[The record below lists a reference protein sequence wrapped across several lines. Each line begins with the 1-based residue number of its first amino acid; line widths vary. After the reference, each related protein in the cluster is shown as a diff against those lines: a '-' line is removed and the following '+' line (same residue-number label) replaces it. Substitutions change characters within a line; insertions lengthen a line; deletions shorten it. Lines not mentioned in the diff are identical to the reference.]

1 MDLNLVDINRD
12 LVSEWQK
19 AFTSFA
25 EVKIFC
31 DNILD
36 IAECSV
42 VSPANSFG
50 RMDGGIDLIYANY
63 FGWDL
68 EERVMDTID
77 RLPGA
82 ILPVGSSI
90 IINTNHKKIPY
101 LIVSP
106 TMRTP
111 EPVPSSHAY
120 FAMIS
125 TLKVAHQNPEKIKKI
140 FCPGF
145 GTGVGRISYSDA
157 ANEMA
162 KAYSKFFNQILNK

>member
-1 MDLNLVDINRD
+1 MELTLVDSNYK
-12 LVSEWQK
+12 LVSEWRK
-19 AFTSFA
+19 AFSPFP

-31 DNILD
+31 DNILNV
-36 IAECSV
+36 AECSV

-50 RMDGGIDLIYANY
+50 RMDGGIDLVYANY

-68 EERVMDTID
+68 EERVMNAID

-82 ILPVGSSI
+82 ILSVGSSI

-111 EPVPSSHAY
+111 EIVPASHAY
-120 FAMIS
+120 FAMSS
-125 TLKVAHQNPEKIKKI
+125 TLKAAKQNPEKIEKI
-140 FCPGF
+140 FCPGL

-162 KAYSKFFNQILNK
+162 KAYSKFLNQILNK

>member
-1 MDLNLVDINRD
+1 MELILVDKEIE
-12 LVSEWQK
+12 LVNEWQK
-19 AFTSFA
+19 AFSPFP
-25 EVKIFC
+25 EVKILC
-31 DNILD
+31 DDILD
-36 IAECSV
+36 VAECSV
-42 VSPANSFG
+42 VSPANGFG

-68 EERVMDTID
+68 EEKVMDSID

-90 IINTNHKKIPY
+90 IVNTNHKKIPW

-120 FAMIS
+120 FAMNS
-125 TLKVAHQNPEKIKKI
+125 TLKVAHQHPAKITKV
-140 FCPGF
+140 FCPGL

-157 ANEMA
+157 ATEMV
-162 KAYSKFFNQILNK
+162 KAYGKFLEQNNK

>member
-1 MDLNLVDINRD
+1 MELILVDTNND
-12 LVSEWQK
+12 FVDELQN
-19 AFTSFA
+19 AFAPFS

-31 DNILD
+31 DSILNV
-36 IAECSV
+36 AENSV

-50 RMDGGIDLIYANY
+50 RMDGGIDLAYANY

-68 EERVMDTID
+68 EERVMDAID

-82 ILPVGSSI
+82 ILEVGSSI
-90 IINTNHKKIPY
+90 IVNTNHKKIPW

-120 FAMIS
+120 FAMSS
-125 TLKVAHQNPEKIKKI
+125 TLKVAHKNPDKIKKI
-140 FCPGF
+140 FCPGL
-145 GTGVGRISYSDA
+145 GTGVGRISYADA
-157 ANEMA
+157 ATEMA
-162 KAYSKFFNQILNK
+162 RAYDKFLNQILNK

>member
-1 MDLNLVDINRD
+1 MELTLVDSNYE
-12 LVSEWQK
+12 LVNEWRK
-19 AFTSFA
+19 AFSPFPG
-25 EVKIFC
+25 VKIIC
-31 DNILD
+31 DDILNV
-36 IAECSV
+36 AECSV

-50 RMDGGIDLIYANY
+50 RMDGGIDLVYANY

-68 EERVMDTID
+68 EERVMDAID

-90 IINTNHKKIPY
+90 IINTNHKIIPY
-101 LIVSP
+101 MIISP

-111 EPVPSSHAY
+111 EIVPASHAY
-120 FAMIS
+120 FAMSS
-125 TLKVAHQNPEKIKKI
+125 TLKVAHQNSEKIDKI
-140 FCPGF
+140 FCPGL

-162 KAYSKFFNQILNK
+162 KAYSKFLNQILNK

>member
-1 MDLNLVDINRD
+1 LELILVDTND
-12 LVSEWQK
+12 ELVSEWRK
-19 AFTSFA
+19 AFSSFP

-31 DNILD
+31 DNILNV
-36 IAECSV
+36 AECSA

-50 RMDGGIDLIYANY
+50 RMAA
-63 FGWDL
+63 
-68 EERVMDTID
+68 ID

-90 IINTNHKKIPY
+90 IINTNHKRIPY

-111 EPVPSSHAY
+111 EIVPSSHAY
-120 FAMIS
+120 FALSS
-125 TLKVAHQNPEKIKKI
+125 TLKVTHQYAEKIDKI
-140 FCPGF
+140 FCPGL
-145 GTGVGRISYSDA
+145 GTGVGRIPYSDA

-162 KAYSKFFNQILNK
+162 KAYSKFVNQILNK

>member
-1 MDLNLVDINRD
+1 MELILVDNEID
-12 LVSEWQK
+12 LVNEWQK
-19 AFTSFA
+19 AFSPYP

-31 DNILD
+31 DKILNV
-36 IAECSV
+36 AECSV

-50 RMDGGIDLIYANY
+50 RMDGGIDLVYSNF

-68 EERVMDTID
+68 EERVMDAID
-77 RLPGA
+77 RLSGA
-82 ILPVGSSI
+82 ILPIGSSI
-90 IINTNHKKIPY
+90 IVNTNHTKIPW

-120 FAMIS
+120 FAMNS
-125 TLKVAHQNPEKIKKI
+125 TLKVAHQHPDKIKKI
-140 FCPGF
+140 FCPGL

-162 KAYSKFFNQILNK
+162 KAYDKFSNQILNK

>member
-1 MDLNLVDINRD
+1 MELILVDTND
-12 LVSEWQK
+12 ELVSEWRK
-19 AFTSFA
+19 AFLSFP

-31 DNILD
+31 DNILNV
-36 IAECSV
+36 AECAV

-50 RMDGGIDLIYANY
+50 RMDGGIDLIYADY

-68 EERVMDTID
+68 EERVMDAID

-90 IINTNHKKIPY
+90 IINTNHKRIPY

-111 EPVPSSHAY
+111 EIVPSSHAY
-120 FAMIS
+120 FALSS
-125 TLKVAHQNPEKIKKI
+125 TLKVTHQYAEKIDKI
-140 FCPGF
+140 FCPGL
-145 GTGVGRISYSDA
+145 GTGVGRIPYSDA

-162 KAYSKFFNQILNK
+162 KAYSNFVNQILNK